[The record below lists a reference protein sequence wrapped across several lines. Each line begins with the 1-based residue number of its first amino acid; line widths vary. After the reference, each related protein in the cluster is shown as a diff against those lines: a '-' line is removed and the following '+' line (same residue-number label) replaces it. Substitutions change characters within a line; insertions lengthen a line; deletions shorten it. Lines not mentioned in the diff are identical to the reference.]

1 MKIQALDIKS
11 GDRIIAYFENRMQ
24 VCTVKRYTAS
34 NDKANITLSVFIS
47 EHYRYLSSGI
57 IHFKSEA
64 FVDLVK

>member
-11 GDRIIAYFENRMQ
+11 GDRIIAYFKNKMQ
-24 VCTVKRYTAS
+24 VCTVKKFTAS
-34 NDKANITLSVFIS
+34 KDNKNITLSVFVS

-64 FVDLVK
+64 FVDLK